1 MKTRVRNWVIG
12 GVGGGVLASAF
23 AHAGTF
29 AGLSYALARRAP
41 PVIVAELDLSMAA
54 MLPPNPGGG
63 RAAAPAPVW
72 TAPKH
77 GLPPAPAPVEA
88 ALLPAAPEESTPCPE
103 PCTASAIGT
112 GGGGTGESEGRYIPA
127 SQAARQPRWISN
139 FITTKDYPQ
148 SARQRGKDGR
158 VVLSVLIDASGVVRD
173 ARLLQGAD
181 EALNELALRK
191 IRQAVFSPAYDAD
204 DNPVACQVKMP
215 IRFSLEDE

>member
-1 MKTRVRNWVIG
+1 MRSRVRNWVIG
-12 GVGGGVLASAF
+12 GVGGGVLASAL

-41 PVIVAELDLSMAA
+41 PAIVAELDLSLAA
-54 MLPPNPGGG
+54 MRTPNPGGG
-63 RAAAPAPVW
+63 RAAAAAPVW
-72 TAPKH
+72 TAPKQ
-77 GLPPAPAPVEA
+77 GAPPAPAPA
-88 ALLPAAPEESTPCPE
+88 APAPLPVAPEEPTPCPE
-103 PCTASAIGT
+103 PCAATAIGT

-158 VVLSVLIDASGVVRD
+158 VVLSVLIDEIGVVRD

-204 DNPVACQVKMP
+204 GNPVACKVKMP